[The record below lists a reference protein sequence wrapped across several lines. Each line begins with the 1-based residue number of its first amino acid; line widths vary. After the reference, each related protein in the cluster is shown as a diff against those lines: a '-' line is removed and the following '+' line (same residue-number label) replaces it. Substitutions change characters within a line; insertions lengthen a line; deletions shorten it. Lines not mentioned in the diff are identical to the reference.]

1 MNRALA
7 VRWRR
12 LERLPLVAWVAMGL
26 AAFALFAAFAISPQ
40 AALLMALAAAAC
52 VWAAREARRFII
64 APRAADQADLIG
76 LGELAPLIEALPDP
90 ALLVDEHGRIAGSN
104 AAARRQMSFE
114 TRGQF
119 LTSIIRHPDVLEAM
133 QTAIRDGE
141 TRAVE
146 YETPE
151 QVDRHI
157 RCYVAPVN
165 WGADRA
171 AMLVFHDQTAKISTE
186 RMRAD
191 FLANASHEL
200 RTPLASLTLLIET
213 ISGPARE
220 NAAERNRFLSMMQVQ
235 ADRMRRLIDDLL
247 SLSRIELDE
256 HVPPSDR
263 ADLADVAREVIDTLE
278 GVAAERN
285 VRLVLHAAPEP
296 VRVVGERFQL
306 TQVIQ
311 NLIDNAM
318 KYSAE
323 GGEVR
328 IEIGVS
334 GDREEVTAT
343 AGRRWDDAARVALLT
358 PAAAANRSYAYVR
371 VEDDGPGVPRRYLPR
386 LGERFFRVE
395 REQGQEKGGTGLGL
409 AIVKHIINRHR
420 GGLLVESEPGRGT
433 AIAAYVELAGEG

>member
-1 MNRALA
+1 MNRAFA
-7 VRWRR
+7 MQWRR
-12 LERLPLVAWVAMGL
+12 LERLPLVAWAAVGVAVVALL
-26 AAFALFAAFAISPQ
+26 AAFAFSAQ
-40 AALLMALAAAAC
+40 AALLMTLAAGAC
-52 VWAAREARRFII
+52 FWAVREARRFII
-64 APRAADQADLIG
+64 APRAADQAGLIG
-76 LGELAPLIEALPDP
+76 LGELTPLIEALPDP
-90 ALLVDEHGRIAGSN
+90 ALLVDVQGRIAGSN

-119 LTSIIRHPDVLEAM
+119 LTSIIRHPDVLEAV
-133 QTAIRDGE
+133 QSAIRGGE

-146 YETPE
+146 YETAA
-151 QVDRHI
+151 QVERHT

-171 AMLVFHDQTAKISTE
+171 AMLVFHDQTARISTE

-213 ISGPARE
+213 ISGPARD
-220 NAAERNRFLSMMQVQ
+220 NAVDRDRFLRMMQVQ

-263 ADLADVAREVIDTLE
+263 ADLVDVAREVIDAI
-278 GVAAERN
+278 GAVAAERK
-285 VRLVLHAAPEP
+285 VRLVLDAPRQP
-296 VRVVGERFQL
+296 VRIVGERFQL

-311 NLIDNAM
+311 NLVDNAI
-318 KYSAE
+318 KYSPE

-328 IEIGVS
+328 IEIAAS
-334 GDREEVTAT
+334 GDREEVMAS
-343 AGRRWDDAARVALLT
+343 AGRRWDEAGRIALLT

-371 VEDDGPGVPRRYLPR
+371 VEDAGPGVPRHYLPR

-395 REQGQEKGGTGLGL
+395 REQGQERGGTGLGL
-409 AIVKHIINRHR
+409 AIVKHIVNRHR
-420 GGLLVESEPGRGT
+420 GGLLVESQLGRG
-433 AIAAYVELAGEG
+433 AAFAAYVESAGEG